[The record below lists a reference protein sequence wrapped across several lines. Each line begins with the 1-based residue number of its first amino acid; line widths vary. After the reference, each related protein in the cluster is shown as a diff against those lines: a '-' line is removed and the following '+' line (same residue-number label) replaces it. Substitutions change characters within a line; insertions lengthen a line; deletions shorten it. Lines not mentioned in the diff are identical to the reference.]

1 MHFQICPPGPHISLG
16 LFVKFYEMLLDEVED
31 LDLKIVD
38 KKAET
43 NENDGET
50 DFGKYVALL
59 QQSRKHRQ
67 EAEQYRQQA
76 HEMQEYITHRL
87 ATGNESPM
95 DDDNPDKQVI
105 EILLQSQQAF
115 QDKAEEKVRK

>member
-1 MHFQICPPGPHISLG
+1 
-16 LFVKFYEMLLDEVED
+16 MLLDEVED
-31 LDLKIVD
+31 LDLKIAD

-59 QQSRKHRQ
+59 QHSRKHRQ

-76 HEMQEYITHRL
+76 HEMQEYITYRL
-87 ATGNESPM
+87 ATGNESLM

>member
-1 MHFQICPPGPHISLG
+1 MHFQICPPGLHISLG

-31 LDLKIVD
+31 LDLKIAD

-59 QQSRKHRQ
+59 
-67 EAEQYRQQA
+67 
-76 HEMQEYITHRL
+76 
-87 ATGNESPM
+87 
-95 DDDNPDKQVI
+95 
-105 EILLQSQQAF
+105 
-115 QDKAEEKVRK
+115 